1 MTKDRGSE
9 TKYGRAWPDSSS
21 GRCLRSRRQSVGTG
35 TAGARRIRVP
45 QFQPP
50 GGRLVAGWTD
60 REVSRAACY
69 ERSDAHLCSSAYSRL
84 LGAQRGWRV
93 ICRHSDAES
102 APGGAQGGFCGIG
115 GGGGRGWNGVEFT
128 FCFGAPDCSRGGDR
142 SGHSTC
148 QATIS
153 CFPPHWP
160 MPGAL
165 AGPSFPSSPEP
176 KPHPAGAAA
185 SRMPAATR
193 PRSGGV
199 AAMLM
204 PLLVRAGACQFTL
217 FWPAPHASVWS
228 RRAATRGE
236 VLGQAHD
243 VAGKLSCLQL
253 SDLEPGA
260 KRRQVI
266 LFQRLGSLLNE
277 LALQFGFG
285 RVIRV

>member
-1 MTKDRGSE
+1 MARLQFGPLPSVETTERRDGDRRSE
-9 TKYGRAWPDSSS
+9 TNPRSPIPTAGRPAR
-21 GRCLRSRRQSVGTG
+21 GRLDRSRGGSDSRF
-35 TAGARRIRVP
+35 GANRMRTFV
-45 QFQPP
+45 
-50 GGRLVAGWTD
+50 LVLIHGCW
-60 REVSRAACY
+60 R
-69 ERSDAHLCSSAYSRL
+69 
-84 LGAQRGWRV
+84 AQRGWRLGF
-93 ICRHSDAES
+93 RRSDAES
-102 APGGAQGGFCGIG
+102 APGGAQRGFCGIG